1 MATYKVI
8 QDIEAEDKF
17 LGPLTLKQFIFAAI
31 TAICAYVA
39 FFLFTKKLWY
49 VALVLVPFVMSF
61 GFLAFP
67 WGRDQPTEVWLAAKL
82 RFMFKPRKRVWDQD
96 GIEELVTIT
105 APKIEN
111 PYTSNELSETEVRS
125 RLQALST
132 TLDSRG
138 WAIKNAALNMYTQP
152 AYASSAYQQQTDR
165 LLDPAAVAPAVPAV
179 DVGAADDIMDAQ
191 SNPTAQKLDSMI
203 NAAAKQHR
211 AAAIERVEQARE
223 ASTTPP
229 GKTEPTPAP
238 NYWFMNTPPPP
249 PADLV
254 TFTTHVSEPPPP
266 SPFAAE
272 PASADEQ
279 ALLAKVRKDKQDT
292 LTGYAHMKV
301 IDPLG
306 IKPPQ
311 AKSTNGMTGG
321 SVPDKIRLARN
332 NDRSVASLERE
343 ANQKHKTKRQS
354 TDEIVVSLH

>member
-31 TAICAYVA
+31 TAICAYMA

-49 VALVLVPFVMSF
+49 IALILVPFIVSF

-82 RFMFKPRKRVWDQD
+82 RFMFKPRRRVWDQD

-105 APKIEN
+105 APKIES
-111 PYTSNELSETEVRS
+111 PYQSKGLNETEVRS
-125 RLQALST
+125 RLRALST

-152 AYASSAYQQQTDR
+152 AYATTGYQQQTDR
-165 LLDPAAVAPAVPAV
+165 LLDPSSVAPVLPTV
-179 DVGAADDIMDAQ
+179 DIGAADDIMDEQ
-191 SNPTAQKLDSMI
+191 YNPTAQKLDSMV
-203 NAAAKQHR
+203 NAAARQHK
-211 AAAIERVEQARE
+211 AAAVERMEEARG
-223 ASTTPP
+223 ANTT
-229 GKTEPTPAP
+229 KTAHSEPAP
-238 NYWFMNTPPPP
+238 APDYWFMNTPPPP
-249 PADLV
+249 PPNLA
-254 TFTTHVSEPPPP
+254 TFTAHVSEAPPPN
-266 SPFAAE
+266 PFE
-272 PASADEQ
+272 STVTGQDEQ
-279 ALLAKVRKDKQDT
+279 ALLNKVHKDKLDT
-292 LTGYAHMKV
+292 STGFAHMKI

-306 IKPPQ
+306 SKPAPPK
-311 AKSTNGMTGG
+311 ATSGMTEGG
-321 SVPDKIRLARN
+321 VPDKIRLARN

-343 ANQKHKTKRQS
+343 ANQKHKTKGQS